1 MFLTSLV
8 AILPVLS
15 FLLLLI
21 VFDSFK
27 LVPTSM
33 FVRALAAGVLAAL
46 AASVLQAGLLAAF
59 PLDARTVARY
69 VAPLTEEALKMLFV
83 LWALF
88 RRQIGFL
95 VDAAIV
101 GFAIGAGFAVVENIE
116 YLRDLPDR
124 AIWLWIVRGF
134 GTAILH
140 ALTTAIIAIG
150 AKAALDRR
158 PERPWLAVIP
168 PWMAAVALHSAFNH
182 ALVSP
187 LLAAAMVMLVLP
199 LVVLAVFRV
208 SEQKTRE
215 WVGAGLDLDM
225 ELLQLVK
232 SSAFR
237 GTRFGRYLDELRS
250 RFPGPVVADMF
261 CLLQLDLELAIRA
274 KGMLMA
280 REAGLNVPV
289 DDALRARLA
298 ERAYLEKAIGRTAL
312 LALRPL
318 QVTSDF
324 DRWHRHLLTEG
335 AKPAGRT

>member
-8 AILPVLS
+8 AFLPVLS

-46 AASVLQAGLLAAF
+46 AAALLHAGLLAVF

-69 VAPLTEEALKMLFV
+69 VSPVTEEALKMLFV

-101 GFAIGAGFAVVENIE
+101 GFAIGAGFAVVENID
-116 YLRDLPDR
+116 YLRHLPDR

-140 ALTTAIIAIG
+140 AFTTAIIAIG

-168 PWMAAVALHSAFNH
+168 PWMRCIRHSITRSSRPSWPPRWSCSSCRWSC
-182 ALVSP
+182 SP
-187 LLAAAMVMLVLP
+187 
-199 LVVLAVFRV
+199 
-208 SEQKTRE
+208 
-215 WVGAGLDLDM
+215 
-225 ELLQLVK
+225 
-232 SSAFR
+232 SS
-237 GTRFGRYLDELRS
+237 G
-250 RFPGPVVADMF
+250 
-261 CLLQLDLELAIRA
+261 
-274 KGMLMA
+274 
-280 REAGLNVPV
+280 
-289 DDALRARLA
+289 
-298 ERAYLEKAIGRTAL
+298 
-312 LALRPL
+312 
-318 QVTSDF
+318 
-324 DRWHRHLLTEG
+324 
-335 AKPAGRT
+335 